1 MYSIGEFM
9 VISFLDETD
18 GRDKSGPYRRSQ
30 PSVKRANATN
40 ITMVTTMM
48 SRSSMQFL
56 LVNW

>member
-1 MYSIGEFM
+1 M